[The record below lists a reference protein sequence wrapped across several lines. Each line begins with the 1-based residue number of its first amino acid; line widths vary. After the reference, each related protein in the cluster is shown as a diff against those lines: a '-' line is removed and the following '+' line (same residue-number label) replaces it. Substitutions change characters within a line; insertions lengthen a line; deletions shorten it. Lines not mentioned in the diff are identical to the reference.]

1 MRKLEPNHP
10 AYKTTR
16 RFNQRA
22 VITYPGQP
30 KDLASLQER
39 AGPYAD
45 MVTVAIEWSAINV
58 WLMKEYPNQ
67 RLIDAGIDDRIASL
81 SVQLVREAGKH
92 EAGWPT
98 RNGSPVS
105 PALYDLSDDCQQEAR
120 RTADEVHAVWN
131 AAGRP
136 FLDAKR
142 CRDHFWELGERI
154 RNGLLAPIPG
164 MSAEPLPVTD
174 FKLPYSAVLLDR
186 LGKRIEEA
194 RNEP

>member
-10 AYKTTR
+10 AYKTSR
-16 RFNQRA
+16 RFNSKA
-22 VITYPGQP
+22 VMTYPGQP
-30 KDLASLQER
+30 KDLSSLQER

-45 MVTVAIEWSAINV
+45 MVTVAIEWSAVGI
-58 WLMKEYPNQ
+58 WLMKEYPSQ
-67 RLIDAGIDDRIASL
+67 RLIDAGIDGRIASL
-81 SVQLVREAGKH
+81 SVVLVQEASHH

-98 RNGSPVS
+98 RDGSPVS
-105 PALYDLSDDCQQEAR
+105 PALYDLSGDCQQEAR
-120 RTADEVHAVWN
+120 RTAEEVHALWN

-142 CRDHFWELGERI
+142 CRDYFWELGERI

-164 MSAEPLPVTD
+164 MSADPLPLMDV
-174 FKLPYSAVLLDR
+174 KLPYSAVLMDR
-186 LGKRIEEA
+186 LGKLIEEQ

>member
-1 MRKLEPNHP
+1 MRELEPNHP
-10 AYKTTR
+10 AYKATMK
-16 RFNQRA
+16 FNKRG
-22 VITYPGQP
+22 VMTYPGQP
-30 KDLASLQER
+30 QDLASLRER

-45 MVTVAIEWSAINV
+45 MVTAAIEWSAVQI

-67 RLIDAGIDDRIASL
+67 RLIDAGIDGRVASL
-81 SVQLVREAGKH
+81 SVQLVQEASKL
-92 EAGWPT
+92 EAGWLT

-120 RTADEVHAVWN
+120 RTAEEVHTLWN

-142 CRDHFWELGERI
+142 CRDYFSELGERI
-154 RNGLLAPIPG
+154 RNSVLAPIPG
-164 MSAEPLPVTD
+164 MSADPLPLLNV
-174 FKLPYSAVLLDR
+174 KLPYSAVLMDR
-186 LGKRIEEA
+186 LGKLIEER